1 MSFSQILRE
10 LRIERGITQTELAKQ
25 CGVSSQC
32 ISSLEVGR
40 RSPTGSTIEALS
52 KYFNVSTDY
61 LLGRTDDFGQIINAE
76 ASPKITP
83 LELDLIENF
92 RKLPAQ
98 TQDYVVGIVKNLA
111 RS

>member
-61 LLGRTDDFGQIINAE
+61 LLGRTDELGAVVAGAQGGP
-76 ASPKITP
+76 SPGAV
-83 LELDLIENF
+83 LSADEQE
-92 RKLPAQ
+92 Q
-98 TQDYVVGIVKNLA
+98 QH
-111 RS
+111 